1 MIYPVKVMDK
11 HGNLKKEKCLD
22 AKQAVDAYWIC
33 KYNKKSNTP
42 IFVLSQAERLA
53 WKRMPSNDPTKT
65 AKGWTYLR
73 PHQKQREAIHKIICQ
88 REECGKSA
96 MKTMKRAKFCSV
108 KCQVIASRKI
118 QYARHKQ
125 RKMEAKANA
134 RLGKVLP
141 KTRLSGD

>member
-11 HGNLKKEKCLD
+11 HGKLKQEKCLD
-22 AKQAVDAYWIC
+22 AKQATDAYWVC

-53 WKRMPSNDPTKT
+53 WKRMPGNDPAKT

-73 PHQKQREAIHKIICQ
+73 PHQKKREAIYEITCQ
-88 REECGKSA
+88 RKECGKSA
-96 MKTMKRAKFCSV
+96 MKTMKRAKYCSV
-108 KCQVIASRKI
+108 KCQSMQSRKE
-118 QYARHKQ
+118 QYAKYKK
-125 RKMEAKANA
+125 RKGESNE

-141 KTRLSGD
+141 EARVSGD